1 MQQQISTTKESKI
14 EAIPW
19 DRTRS
24 IRLGLLIVLLVLLSL
39 LDQTGYVGSWLFQ
52 AHAFLFGVLFFIP
65 LLGAFVAGIYWMV
78 RRQKKTLHWS
88 ISPVAVASLFFF
100 LLVGLSAYDSLSLDQ
115 VTTIYLDKFSLFPG
129 ATWEVVF
136 ASDLGGGAVGH
147 YGYALLHDVLTPLG
161 AKFVSI
167 IGLVASLF
175 FVLKPVLFSVG
186 NRIVERRVQQQKQ
199 AQEEVDAVTRTFQS
213 FFPNGGD
220 TRLAE
225 ELEQELKKVVVK
237 DVKSSPSVAESTH
250 GIPSFSI
257 DEVAPKI
264 DSVPLTDEPKA
275 SFQSATF
282 DLSPTAVK
290 PMEKVDS
297 PLGNREEVAPEY
309 RPHYNIFQETVL
321 PSSSINSGDTPSPKV
336 EDWSGREN
344 RSTQAPSYVTPQPI
358 SPSSREM
365 VEEHPAEHIYATP
378 QAPTIQQVFKTPT
391 PKETRSSSYRLPGM
405 NLLSEPMIVDH
416 TANRHQ
422 AEINRT
428 LLNNKFESL
437 GMRAEVRD
445 YLLAP
450 AFTRFQIEVESDVK
464 IGVFNQYK
472 NDIMMALSAE
482 RINILT
488 PIPGTSYVGIEV
500 PNTRRSTVSFK
511 EVFQSLP
518 PQKKED
524 KLLTGIGKDI
534 TGNTVSFDI
543 SATPHLLVA
552 GTTGS
557 GKSVCINTIICS
569 LLMRASPDEV
579 RLLLVD
585 PKRVEMNI
593 YAKIPHLLCPV
604 VTDAKQAAMALKRIV
619 EVVDERYTLFNSA
632 NKKNIDL
639 YNKFMRD
646 SGQEPLPY
654 YVVVIDE
661 LADLMLI
668 ASKDVEDSIL
678 RITQLA
684 RAAGIHLIVATQ
696 RPSVD
701 IITGVIKANI
711 PSRIA
716 FAVSSLFDS
725 RTILDTSGAEELLG
739 KGDMLL
745 SLTGAMITQRVQ
757 GAFISDDEIE
767 RIVEFVSKQRAPNY
781 EPRFLDLDPPAMQAQ
796 FDFDDSSGDQSS
808 DDLLYQDILDHIS
821 NLKQVSTSYL
831 QRKFNIG
838 FSRGARMLDR
848 LEDEGYIGPM
858 NGSKPR
864 DVRTERFR

>member
-1 MQQQISTTKESKI
+1 MQQQISTTKETKN

-24 IRLGLLIVLLVLLSL
+24 IRLGILVVLLVLLSF
-39 LDQTGYVGSWLFQ
+39 LDQTGYVGSWIFQ
-52 AHAFLFGVLFFIP
+52 AHAFLFGVLFFVP
-65 LLGAFVAGIYWMV
+65 LLFAFVGGVYWII
-78 RRQKKTLHWS
+78 RREKRSFHKNIPSL
-88 ISPVAVASLFFF
+88 AVACLFFF
-100 LLVGLSAYDSLSLDQ
+100 LLIGLSANDALSLEH
-115 VTTIYLDKFSLFPG
+115 VASTYFTKFSLFSG
-129 ATWEVVF
+129 ATWDAIV
-136 ASDLGGGAVGH
+136 ASDLGGGAIGH
-147 YGYALLHDVLTPLG
+147 FGYALFHDVFTSLG
-161 AKFVSI
+161 AKFIYI

-175 FVLKPVLFSVG
+175 FILKPLLFSLG
-186 NRIVERRVQQQKQ
+186 NRIVERRVKQQKK
-199 AQEEVDAVTRTFQS
+199 AKEEVDAVARTFQS
-213 FFPNGGD
+213 FFPDGAD
-220 TRLAE
+220 TRLAD
-225 ELEQELKKVVVK
+225 ELEQDLKKVIVK
-237 DVKSSPSVAESTH
+237 DVNPVPITSELK
-250 GIPSFSI
+250 GGFPSFSI
-257 DEVAPKI
+257 DERTPKQ
-264 DSVPLTDEPKA
+264 EPVTQSEEHQA
-275 SFQSATF
+275 TFQSVTF
-282 DLSPTAVK
+282 DLSPRMTT
-290 PMEKVDS
+290 
-297 PLGNREEVAPEY
+297 LEESIPPVNDEPRDTSSEY
-309 RPHYNIFQETVL
+309 RPLYNIFQETVL
-321 PSSSINSGDTPSPKV
+321 PASPISSGVVPAPKV
-336 EDWSGREN
+336 EDVTGYTPRPHPS
-344 RSTQAPSYVTPQPI
+344 PSYVTPQPTLVSPKELQEEPLDEPLHVAPS
-358 SPSSREM
+358 SPS
-365 VEEHPAEHIYATP
+365 
-378 QAPTIQQVFKTPT
+378 IQQIFKTANA
-391 PKETRSSSYRLPGM
+391 KETRSSSYRLPGM
-405 NLLSEPMIVDH
+405 NLLSEPVIVDH

-422 AEINRT
+422 AEINRA

-445 YLLAP
+445 FLLAP

-488 PIPGTSYVGIEV
+488 PIPGTSFVGIEV

-569 LLMRASPDEV
+569 LLMRATPDEV

-604 VTDAKQAAMALKRIV
+604 VTDAKQAAMALKRVV

-745 SLTGAMITQRVQ
+745 SLTGAMTTQRVQ

-767 RIVEFVSKQRAPNY
+767 RIVEYVSKQRAPNY
-781 EPRFLDLDPPAMQAQ
+781 EARFLDLDPPPMQAQ
-796 FDFDDSSGDQSS
+796 FDFDDSGNDQSS
-808 DDLLYQDILDHIS
+808 DEILYQDILEHIS
-821 NLKQVSTSYL
+821 SLKQVSTSYL